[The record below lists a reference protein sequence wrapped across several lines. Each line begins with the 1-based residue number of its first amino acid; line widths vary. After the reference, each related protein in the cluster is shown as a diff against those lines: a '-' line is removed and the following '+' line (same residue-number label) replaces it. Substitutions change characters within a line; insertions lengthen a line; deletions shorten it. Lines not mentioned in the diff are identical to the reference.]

1 MRDIMLIITLL
12 FVLFLMFNFGRVYQR
27 TETTDEILDGGRST
41 LTIKSLGVTIH
52 APKGMLL
59 TVEGG
64 EK

>member
-1 MRDIMLIITLL
+1 MKDIILIITLL
-12 FVLFLMFNFGRVYQR
+12 FTFFIMFYFGRVYQR
-27 TETTDEILDGGRST
+27 VVTMDEILSGGRVT

-64 EK
+64 GQ